1 MKRYNFAFAS
11 ILLAAA
17 LSLVSVRTSAQNLNQ
32 YKKDV
37 KKLASTEFEGRAYYN
52 DGMNR
57 AADYIAKR
65 FKSYGVKPIK
75 ESFFQEFSYDVN
87 VFHGDAQLFV
97 DDRPLKA
104 GDEWV
109 MREFSKGCKGTF
121 PLFYIDTLNYNNEK
135 FWKNVDDGAYD
146 HSFIVLD
153 WGYYRSHSDFFGD
166 LSSSRVKGLILRWSV
181 PLKFYKAYSD
191 FVSNTVVVWVNESF
205 PNDAKHI
212 TINVD
217 SEFLKDYKVKNV
229 IGMISGSK
237 YPDSVMVF
245 TAHYDHL
252 GHLGKD
258 LYFPGAN
265 DNASGT
271 AMLLNLAEYYAKH
284 QPEYTVVF
292 MAFAGEESNIRGS
305 KYYVENPLF
314 PLSYIRYLINLDM
327 IGDNGKSLFVATN
340 EIGEH
345 GLHLIETIN
354 KEQRYFKSLE
364 RVDLECNSDHYPF
377 TEKNVPAILMIFEE
391 GDAFPIYHTYHDND
405 KTIKY
410 DNFEKVFRLL
420 TGFAERY

>member
-1 MKRYNFAFAS
+1 MKRCNIAFTS
-11 ILLAAA
+11 VLLVSV
-17 LSLVSVRTSAQNLNQ
+17 LLVMSVRTSAQNLNQ

-37 KKLASTEFEGRAYYN
+37 KKLASKEFEGRAYYN
-52 DGMNR
+52 DGVNR
-57 AADYIAKR
+57 AADYIVER
-65 FKSYGVKPIK
+65 FKSYGVKPVK

-87 VFHGDAQLFV
+87 VFHGDAQLSV
-97 DDRPLKA
+97 DNHPLKV

-121 PLFYIDTLNYNNEK
+121 PLFYIDTLCYDNEE
-135 FWKNVDDGAYD
+135 FWKNVSSGAYD
-146 HSFIVLD
+146 HSFVVLD
-153 WGYYRSHSDFFGD
+153 WGYYRSHSDFFEN
-166 LSSSRVKGLILRWSV
+166 LSSSRVKGIILRWSV

-191 FVSNTVVVWVNESF
+191 FVANTVVVWVDRSF

-217 SEFLKDYKVKNV
+217 SEFLNDYKVKNV
-229 IGMISGSK
+229 IGMIPGSK
-237 YPDSVMVF
+237 YPDSMMVF

-271 AMLLNLAEYYAKH
+271 AMLLNLAEYYAKC
-284 QPEYTVVF
+284 QPECTVVF
-292 MAFAGEESNIRGS
+292 MALAGEESNLRGS
-305 KYYVENPLF
+305 FYYVENPLF
-314 PLSYIRYLINLDM
+314 PLSSIRYLINLDM
-327 IGDNGKSLFVATN
+327 IGDNGDNLYVETN
-340 EIGEH
+340 EVGER
-345 GLHLIETIN
+345 GLHLLETIN
-354 KEQRYFKSLE
+354 KEQKHFRSLD
-364 RVDLECNSDHYPF
+364 RGDLAGNSDHYPF
-377 TEKNVPAILMIFEE
+377 TEKNVPAMMLIFEE

-420 TGFAERY
+420 TGFVERY